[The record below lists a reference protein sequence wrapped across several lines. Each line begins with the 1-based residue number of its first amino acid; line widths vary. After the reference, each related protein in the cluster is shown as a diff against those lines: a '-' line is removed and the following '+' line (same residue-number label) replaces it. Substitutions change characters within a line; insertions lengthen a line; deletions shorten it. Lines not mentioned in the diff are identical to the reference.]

1 MRELAFKRLSIGIQA
16 RYVAVFGTGY
26 MFSLLAIL
34 VIVLAVGVVPTIA
47 TLLFS
52 KTSRDD
58 RESRRELLAIAVEV
72 EKATTSWRARH
83 QTPDREL

>member
-1 MRELAFKRLSIGIQA
+1 
-16 RYVAVFGTGY
+16 

-52 KTSRDD
+52 KTSRAD

-72 EKATTSWRARH
+72 EKAATSWRARH

>member
-1 MRELAFKRLSIGIQA
+1 
-16 RYVAVFGTGY
+16 

-34 VIVLAVGVVPTIA
+34 AIVSTVGAAPIIA

-58 RESRRELLAIAVEV
+58 RESERELLAIAVEV
-72 EKATTSWRARH
+72 EKARTSWRARH
-83 QTPDREL
+83 QKAGHEL

>member
-1 MRELAFKRLSIGIQA
+1 
-16 RYVAVFGTGY
+16 

-52 KTSRDD
+52 KTSRAD
-58 RESRRELLAIAVEV
+58 RESQRELLAIAVEV
-72 EKATTSWRARH
+72 EKAMTSWRARH